1 MTMSSIAII
10 ARLLVVAI
18 LGGLPLVPQTVEPG
32 TLVVVGGGGTP
43 DDVVAYAIELAGGP
57 DAVIAVLP
65 QASASARAGESAVE
79 MFAAAGARN
88 VANWRFVGSPGAED
102 LPGPWPSVEDTAR
115 AIGKADLIWF
125 PGGGQGRLKRALD
138 AAGLADLIRERHRA
152 GVAVGGTSAGAA
164 VLAEVMITGDEYD
177 LEAVT
182 AGSTHVTEG
191 LGLWPEALID
201 QHFLKRQRNN
211 RLLAAVLDRP
221 HLIGIGIDE
230 RTAVIV
236 TRGSFRVMGESSVIV
251 FDARDARVAEVE
263 AGAAAAA
270 RGIRS
275 HVLTR
280 GMELAYG
287 R

>member
-1 MTMSSIAII
+1 
-10 ARLLVVAI
+10 
-18 LGGLPLVPQTVEPG
+18 
-32 TLVVVGGGGTP
+32 VVVGGGGTP

-57 DAVIAVLP
+57 DAAIAVLP
-65 QASASARAGESAVE
+65 QASATARAGESSVE

-88 VANWRFVGSPGAED
+88 VTNWRFLGSPGAED

-115 AIGKADLIWF
+115 AIGEADLIWF
-125 PGGGQGRLKRALD
+125 SGGGQGRLKRALD
-138 AAGLADLIRERHRA
+138 EAGLADLIRERHRA
-152 GVAVGGTSAGAA
+152 GVAVGGSSAGAA
-164 VLAEVMITGDEYD
+164 VLAEVMITGNEYD

-236 TRGSFRVMGESSVIV
+236 TQGFLRVMGESSVIV
-251 FDARDARVAEVE
+251 FDARDAQVAEVE
-263 AGAAAAA
+263 TGAPAAA